1 MSSIKENLNCIR
13 DNIKKYASGVNRD
26 ENDII
31 LLAVTKTV
39 DVNEV
44 LEAINNG
51 VTDVGENKP
60 QELARK
66 YEIIGNKVNWHL
78 IGSLQTN
85 KVKYII
91 DKVSMIHS
99 LDRYALCE
107 EIQKRAEKIDRTID
121 CLVQV
126 NISKED
132 SKHGLYEENVID
144 FIKNVSSRYKNIN
157 IKESANNAKRSSEDI
172 TLIAVTKTVDVDK
185 ILEAIEYGVTDVGE
199 NKPQELARKYDI
211 IGDKVKWH
219 LIGSLQ
225 TNKVKYIIDKV
236 HMIHSLDRESLCEE
250 IQKRAEKIDRII
262 DCLVQVNISKEDS
275 KHGLYEE
282 DVIDFITNISNKY
295 TNIRIKG
302 LMTMA
307 PFTENEDEVREVF
320 RSLKNLSLDIDKLN
334 IPNVSM
340 KYLSMGMS
348 NDYKIAVEEG
358 STIVRVGTSIFGERN
373 YNNQ

>member
-1 MSSIKENLNCIR
+1 MSAIRENLESIK
-13 DNIKKYASGVNRD
+13 
-26 ENDII
+26 
-31 LLAVTKTV
+31 
-39 DVNEV
+39 
-44 LEAINNG
+44 
-51 VTDVGENKP
+51 
-60 QELARK
+60 
-66 YEIIGNKVNWHL
+66 
-78 IGSLQTN
+78 
-85 KVKYII
+85 
-91 DKVSMIHS
+91 
-99 LDRYALCE
+99 
-107 EIQKRAEKIDRTID
+107 
-121 CLVQV
+121 
-126 NISKED
+126 
-132 SKHGLYEENVID
+132 
-144 FIKNVSSRYKNIN
+144 FN

-358 STIVRVGTSIFGERN
+358 STIVRVGTSIFEFMNGAV
-373 YNNQ
+373 YVLDGGIQKVSKGIFILAPNNVDIDSSIKKELESKTLFPWQSK

>member
-1 MSSIKENLNCIR
+1 MSAIRENLESIK
-13 DNIKKYASGVNRD
+13 
-26 ENDII
+26 
-31 LLAVTKTV
+31 
-39 DVNEV
+39 
-44 LEAINNG
+44 
-51 VTDVGENKP
+51 
-60 QELARK
+60 
-66 YEIIGNKVNWHL
+66 
-78 IGSLQTN
+78 
-85 KVKYII
+85 
-91 DKVSMIHS
+91 
-99 LDRYALCE
+99 
-107 EIQKRAEKIDRTID
+107 
-121 CLVQV
+121 
-126 NISKED
+126 
-132 SKHGLYEENVID
+132 
-144 FIKNVSSRYKNIN
+144 FN

-307 PFTENEDEVREVF
+307 PFTENDIFEDNQKVEIVF
-320 RSLKNLSLDIDKLN
+320 DSD
-334 IPNVSM
+334 NVQ
-340 KYLSMGMS
+340 G
-348 NDYKIAVEEG
+348 NVEEIYRNG
-358 STIVRVGTSIFGERN
+358 DNNVVIFKISNQNVEIYDTRVKEFDIIYKQIDGLKVPKQSIEEV
-373 YNNQ
+373 NNQKGVYVLNQ